1 MTPDGLGI
9 GAASFNIGDEH
20 TSATAL
26 GLLNR
31 DRAWPPAPEV
41 SATQGGGQGVDRG
54 PEGGKRGV
62 ENADRAGEGT
72 DDGGEDGS
80 RGEEGGMDEG
90 CGDAA
95 PRSLFSSIFAPL
107 TGR

>member
-1 MTPDGLGI
+1 MTPDGLGV

-20 TSATAL
+20 TAATAL
-26 GLLNR
+26 GLLSG
-31 DRAWPPAPEV
+31 DRAWPPALQV
-41 SATQGGGQGVDRG
+41 SATRGGGV
-54 PEGGKRGV
+54 GGARESESGNR
-62 ENADRAGEGT
+62 EDEEADRAGEGT
-72 DDGGEDGS
+72 DDGGEGGS

-95 PRSLFSSIFAPL
+95 PRSLFSSIFARL